1 MTKSPFR
8 TWLITGCS
16 AGFGRV
22 LAEAAL
28 ARGDRVM
35 LTARDP
41 GKLADLAAR
50 YPETARTAK
59 LDVTHAGDAAAAVAA
74 TQAAFGALDVLV
86 NNAGYGFLGAVEEA
100 APEEYRAL
108 FDANVFGL
116 IEMTRAAL
124 PLMRQGTGG
133 RIVQFSSNLGLQS
146 RAGYGY
152 YSATKFAVE
161 GLSEALAAELEPLG
175 ICVILVEPGAFRTDF
190 LGRSIAFAAD
200 RIDAYEATVG
210 AVRTAVPTRA
220 GAQPGDP
227 RRGVAVILQAVDA
240 QKPPLRLALGPDAHR
255 NIRAKLA
262 RVATDLD
269 AWEHVAADTDFRE

>member
-1 MTKSPFR
+1 MTKAPSR

-22 LAEAAL
+22 LAEAVL

-41 GKLADLAAR
+41 ATLADLAAR
-50 YPETARTAK
+50 YPETARAAK
-59 LDVTHAGDAAAAVAA
+59 LDVTHPGDAAAAVAA
-74 TQAAFGALDVLV
+74 TQAAFGRLDVLV
-86 NNAGYGFLGAVEEA
+86 NNAGYGILGAVEEA

-108 FDANVFGL
+108 FDVNVFGL
-116 IEMTRAAL
+116 IETTRAAL

-133 RIVQFSSNLGLQS
+133 RIVQFSSNLGLLS

-161 GLSEALAAELEPLG
+161 GLSEALAAEVEPLG
-175 ICVILVEPGAFRTDF
+175 ISVILVEPGTFRTDF

-200 RIDAYEATVG
+200 RIDAYEETVG

-220 GAQPGDP
+220 GVQPGDP

-240 QKPPLRLALGPDAHR
+240 EKPPLRLALGPDAHR
-255 NIRAKLA
+255 NIRTKLA
-262 RVATDLD
+262 RVAADLD
-269 AWEHVAADTDFRE
+269 AWEGVAADTDFRE